1 MLDRLRET
9 MSIAMREHIEGSEVA
24 DNGLIRRTTVENGIT
39 RRTTAEAL
47 ELITRSETQTLSHSA
62 WYEPGRDFW

>member
-1 MLDRLRET
+1 MSTDKREY
-9 MSIAMREHIEGSEVA
+9 MPSGEVEE
-24 DNGLIRRTTVENGIT
+24 NGLIARTLAEDGIV

-47 ELITRSETQTLSHSA
+47 DLITRSETQTLTHSA

>member
-1 MLDRLRET
+1 
-9 MSIAMREHIEGSEVA
+9 MSIATRERLLDSEVD
-24 DNGLIRRTTVENGIT
+24 DNGLIRRIPVGNGIV